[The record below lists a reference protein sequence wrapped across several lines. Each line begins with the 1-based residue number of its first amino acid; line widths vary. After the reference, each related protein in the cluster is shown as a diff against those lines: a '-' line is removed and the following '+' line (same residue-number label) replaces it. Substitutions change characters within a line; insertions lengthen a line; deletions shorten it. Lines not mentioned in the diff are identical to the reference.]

1 MKEKKSLTII
11 GDLNIESLEVL
22 ENKKEFRKKTD
33 ELYEE
38 GKELDFWYDE
48 KTLQEIN
55 PVKHTF
61 MGGCYIRE
69 LFMPK
74 DQLAITKIHK
84 QENAFFIMKG
94 SFSVLTEDGVLLI
107 KAPYHGLTKIG
118 TQRIMYVHEDTVFIT
133 VHSTSVNSVEEVERQ
148 IFAEDFNDP
157 VITEEDLN
165 ILRNK
170 K

>member
-1 MKEKKSLTII
+1 MQEEKSLTII
-11 GDLNIESLEVL
+11 GDLNLESLAIL

-33 ELYEE
+33 ELYKE
-38 GKELDFWYDE
+38 GEELDFWYDE

-61 MGGCYIRE
+61 IGGCYIRE

-118 TQRIMYVHEDTVFIT
+118 TRRIMYVHEDTVFIT
-133 VHSTSVNSVEEVERQ
+133 VHSIKKTTVKKAEEQ

-157 VITEEDLN
+157 IITEDDLN